1 MVRFIIVR
9 HGVTDFN
16 KENRYQ
22 GQFDSSLAPVGIEQA
37 RITAEHITKQYH
49 IDAIYSSDLSRAM
62 KTAEPFAKHFGIEKS
77 RAVTYRGDRE
87 GTKLNYEVI
96 HDAVASGRKCESIP

>member
-22 GQFDSSLAPVGIEQA
+22 GQFDSSLDPVGIEQA

-62 KTAEPFAKHFGIEKS
+62 KTAEPFAKHVGIETHPET
-77 RAVTYRGDRE
+77 ALRE
-87 GTKLNYEVI
+87 IDVGRWTGRLLSEV
-96 HDAVASGRKCESIP
+96 